1 MEENTHMLEL
11 LKQIEKTNRRQLLF
25 TQILCGIALVAAVFC
40 IAALL
45 QVLQVLPQ
53 LEAMVIQM
61 RTVLSN
67 MEEVSAELAQLDMQS
82 IVGNVEGL
90 VNDVEGLV
98 GIVGELTTSAQ
109 DSLKETM
116 TKLGS
121 INFEALNKAIEDLSD
136 VVEPLAK
143 FFNVFN

>member
-1 MEENTHMLEL
+1 MDENTQMLEL
-11 LKQIEKTNRRQLLF
+11 MNKIEKTNRRQLLF

-40 IAALL
+40 IIVLL
-45 QVLQVLPQ
+45 QVLHVLPQ
-53 LEAMVIQM
+53 LEAVVLQM
-61 RTVLSN
+61 QTVLNN

-82 IVGNVEGL
+82 IVGNVDGL

-98 GIVGELTTSAQ
+98 SIVGELATSAQ

-116 TKLGS
+116 SKLDS
-121 INFEALNKAIEDLSD
+121 INFDALNKAIEDLAD